1 MVPVLEKGLQEKMLT
16 LMEKVGVQFVYI
28 EFEIFLLNLKRFLH
42 VVGKVIWSDIE
53 ETETD

>member
-1 MVPVLEKGLQEKMLT
+1 MLT
-16 LMEKVGVQFVYI
+16 LMEKVEVQFVYI
-28 EFEIFLLNLKRFLH
+28 EFDIFLLNLKRFLH